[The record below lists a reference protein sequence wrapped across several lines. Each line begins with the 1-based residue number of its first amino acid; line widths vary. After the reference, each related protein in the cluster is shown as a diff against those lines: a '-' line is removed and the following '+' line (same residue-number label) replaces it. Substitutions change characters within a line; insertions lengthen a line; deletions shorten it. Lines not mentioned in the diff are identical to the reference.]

1 MFRALLV
8 LVFLFGSKVGGQ
20 WDPNGLTVDNEDDV
34 GSHWDPDG

>member
-20 WDPNGLTVDNEDDV
+20 WDPDGFTVENEDDV
-34 GSHWDPDG
+34 GNQWDPNG